1 MNTKSFGCLV
11 GLFISSIPLLVSQA
25 AGGRRGEENALA
37 ALPGYS
43 VKVWAKG
50 TSDFTNPD
58 SIELDR
64 GHSGHIWV
72 GYQNVTSKTG
82 DDGKFSTVVE
92 YDSDGRLLR
101 TFAVPGHCDGLR
113 IDPATHKVWASS
125 NEDGN
130 PGLVSIDPASGT
142 ITTYSFDHP
151 TAHGGGFD
159 DMAFLNGKMFIAASN
174 PALDANGVNVF
185 PVVDEV
191 RFNETKVVLIPV
203 LMGNGSATDTMSGNV
218 VTLNEVDPDSLSI
231 DASGN
236 LVLVN
241 QAGSELVFIAHP
253 GTPSQSVSRTL
264 VGTQL
269 EDTVWIKAAARGHLL
284 VVDANT
290 NTIYSVKTKF
300 TPGTIYTE
308 TPSDSGVSSF
318 VGTVNPATGIIK
330 PVVIGFGSAT
340 GLIFVPG
347 GDDDD

>member
-1 MNTKSFGCLV
+1 MYTKSLGCVL
-11 GLFISSIPLLVSQA
+11 GLFLVSIPLFASEGA
-25 AGGRRGEENALA
+25 ENALP

-50 TSDFTNPD
+50 TADFTNPD

-64 GHSGHIWV
+64 GHIWV

-82 DDGKFSTVVE
+82 GDGKYSTVVE

-113 IDPATHKVWASS
+113 IDPATHTVWASS

-130 PGLVSIDPASGT
+130 PGLVSIDQTSGK
-142 ITTYSFDHP
+142 ITTYSFDA
-151 TAHGGGFD
+151 TVHGGGFD

-174 PALDANGVNVF
+174 PNLDVNGVNVF
-185 PVVDEV
+185 PAVDEV
-191 RFNETKVVLIPV
+191 TFIGTKVVLTPV
-203 LMGNGSATDTMSGNV
+203 LMGNGSAIDTISGSA
-218 VTLNEVDPDSLSI
+218 VTLNEVDPDSMSV

-241 QAGSELVFIAHP
+241 QAGSELVFIKNP
-253 GTPSQSVSRTL
+253 GTASQSVSRTL

-269 EDTVWIKAAARGHLL
+269 EDTVWIKSAARGRLL
-284 VVDANT
+284 VVDGNT
-290 NTIYSVKTKF
+290 NTVYSVKTKF
-300 TPGTIYTE
+300 APGTIYTE
-308 TPSDSGVSSF
+308 TPNDSGVSSF
-318 VGTVNPATGIIK
+318 VGTLDPATGIIK
-330 PVVIGFGSAT
+330 PVVIGFSKAT

-347 GDDDD
+347 GDDD